1 MNALFLPYD
10 DASAIEFSRI
20 EREIGGPFFTLI
32 EDMSTAPDD
41 EDFLAILR
49 ATGEQVTAWCIPG
62 WGLSGENTYGVGD
75 QRLPAEAFVGWLRPR
90 NPKPRSITVPMVP
103 EDQLPPMTQRYD
115 EHCEDEANDR
125 AAGRE
130 WR

>member
-1 MNALFLPYD
+1 MRSLFLPYD

-32 EDMSTAPDD
+32 DDMTTAPDD

-49 ATGEQVTAWCIPG
+49 DTGEQVTAWCIPG
-62 WGLSGENTYGVGD
+62 WGLSGEDTYGVGD
-75 QRLPAEAFVGWLRPR
+75 KRLPKEAFIGWLRPR
-90 NPKPRSITVPMVP
+90 RPARAVHVPMIP
-103 EDQLPPMTQRYD
+103 DSDLPPATERY
-115 EHCEDEANDR
+115 EAHCEDEANDR

-130 WR
+130 WLA